1 MTGPVRTAFALLA
14 VVGAG
19 LLGYNMYRWMHRPA
33 PPAAVEAPPPAAPA
47 SEPAAESTAPT
58 IPTMRPVFSLEDR
71 DGKRRSITEWDGK
84 SLVINFWATWCKPC
98 RREIPFL
105 RKLNAARAKQN
116 IEVLGIA
123 IDFRENVLDYIKK
136 VEIDYALLVGEQD
149 GLDAAAAF
157 GLGGMGIHFTV
168 FTDNKGRIV
177 TAYLGELHQ
186 AQADLIL
193 DAVVEINAG
202 TLTLEDAQSRIAD
215 GLKTL
220 GPPSTGA

>member
-19 LLGYNMYRWMHRPA
+19 VLGYNFYRWLHRPA
-33 PPAAVEAPPPAAPA
+33 PPAVAQATLAPAA
-47 SEPAAESTAPT
+47 SEPSASTEST
-58 IPTMRPVFSLEDR
+58 IPVMRPVFSLEDR
-71 DGKRRSITEWDGK
+71 DGKVRSITEWDGK
-84 SLVINFWATWCKPC
+84 SLVINFWATWCAPC

-105 RKLNAARAKQN
+105 RKLNAARAAQN

-123 IDFRENVLDYIKK
+123 VDFRENVLDYIKE
-136 VEIDYALLVGEQD
+136 VEIDYALLIGEQD

-157 GLGGMGIHFTV
+157 GLGSMGFPFTV
-168 FTDNKGRIV
+168 FTDNQGRIV

-193 DAVVEINAG
+193 DSVVALNEG
-202 TLTLEDAQSRIAD
+202 TITLEEAQTRVAA

-220 GPPSTGA
+220 GPPSS

>member
-1 MTGPVRTAFALLA
+1 MTGPVRTAFAVLA

-19 LLGYNMYRWMHRPA
+19 LLGYNFYRWLHRPA
-33 PPAAVEAPPPAAPA
+33 PPAAVEAPPAPAASKPV
-47 SEPAAESTAPT
+47 EPESTAPT

-71 DGKRRSITEWDGK
+71 TGRKRSITEWDGK
-84 SLVINFWATWCKPC
+84 SLVINFWATWCAPC

-105 RKLNAARAKQN
+105 RKLNAARAAQN

-123 IDFRENVLDYIKK
+123 VDFRENVLEYLKE
-136 VEIDYALLVGEQD
+136 VEIDYPLLIGEQD

-157 GLGGMGIHFTV
+157 GLGSMGFPFTV
-168 FTDNKGRIV
+168 FTDNQGRIV

-193 DAVVEINAG
+193 DVVVAVNAG
-202 TLTLEDAQSRIAD
+202 TLTLEEGQARIAT

-220 GPPSTGA
+220 G

>member
-14 VVGAG
+14 VVGTG
-19 LLGYNMYRWMHRPA
+19 VLGYNFYRWLHRPA
-33 PPAAVEAPPPAAPA
+33 PPAVAQATPAPAA
-47 SEPAAESTAPT
+47 SEPSASTQST
-58 IPTMRPVFSLEDR
+58 IPVMRPVFSLEDR
-71 DGKRRSITEWDGK
+71 DGKMRSITEWDGQ
-84 SLVINFWATWCKPC
+84 SLVINFWATWCAPC

-105 RKLNAARAKQN
+105 RKLNAARAAQN

-123 IDFRENVLDYIKK
+123 VDFRENVLDYIKE
-136 VEIDYALLVGEQD
+136 VEIDYALLIGEQD

-157 GLGGMGIHFTV
+157 GLGSMGFPFTV
-168 FTDNKGRIV
+168 FTDNQGRIV

-193 DAVVEINAG
+193 DSVVALNEG
-202 TLTLEDAQSRIAD
+202 TITLEEAKTRVAA

-220 GPPSTGA
+220 GPPSS

>member
-1 MTGPVRTAFALLA
+1 MTGPLRSALGVLA
-14 VVGAG
+14 IVSAG
-19 LLGYNMYRWMHRPA
+19 VLGYHVYRSTHRPA
-33 PPAAVEAPPPAAPA
+33 PPAAVEAPPAPAASQP
-47 SEPAAESTAPT
+47 PAESTAPT

-71 DGKRRSITEWDGK
+71 DGKMRSITEWDGK

-105 RKLNAARAKQN
+105 RKLNAARAAQN

-136 VEIDYALLVGEQD
+136 VEIDYALLIGEQD

-157 GLGGMGIHFTV
+157 GLGGMGIPFTV

-193 DAVVEINAG
+193 DAVVEVNTG
-202 TLTLEDAQSRIAD
+202 TLSLDDAKARIAS
-215 GLKTL
+215 GLKAL
-220 GPPSTGA
+220 GPPTPSA